1 MPIWPAPALTPCCTH
16 EQRHEKRGAHM
27 RVLIAGGGIGGLS
40 AALCALHFGLEPVVL
55 EQAPVL
61 GEVGAGIQLPPNA
74 MKVFAA
80 LGLDA
85 ALAEKAFRPTALE
98 TRMGRSGRQIFS
110 LPLDQKTETRWGAPY
125 LHIHRADY
133 IAALAAALAAKAP
146 DALRLGAVLTGYRQ
160 SATGVT
166 AELADGTEIDG
177 DVLVGADGL
186 HSPVRA
192 QMLGP
197 ESPRFTGNIAW
208 RATVPIAHLGDL
220 APRPT
225 ACIWMGPGAHCV
237 TYRLRQG
244 DLANFVGIVERPQW
258 HAESW
263 SAEGSKAQALADFD
277 GWHKTVT
284 QLIEQADSIY
294 QWGLFDRAP
303 LSQWVDGRVALLGDA
318 AHPMLPFM
326 AQGAAM
332 AVEDGFALSAA
343 LSAAHLTQM
352 SKSAAI
358 ETALAA
364 YQQARFARA
373 GRVQAA
379 SRANAKTFHQRACIG
394 QLATYGPMWL
404 AGKIAPMAIHARQ
417 DALYGYDI
425 TRSV

>member
-1 MPIWPAPALTPCCTH
+1 
-16 EQRHEKRGAHM
+16 M

-40 AALCALHFGLEPVVL
+40 AALCALHHGLEPVVL
-55 EQAPVL
+55 EQTPVL

-110 LPLDQKTETRWGAPY
+110 LPLDEQTEARWGAPY

-133 IAALAAALAAKAP
+133 IAALADALAAKAP
-146 DALRLGAVLTGYRQ
+146 DAMRLGAVLTGYRQ
-160 SATGVT
+160 TGNGVT
-166 AELADGTEIDG
+166 AELADGSEIEG
-177 DVLVGADGL
+177 DVLIGADGL

-208 RATVPIAHLGDL
+208 RATVPIERLGDV
-220 APRPT
+220 APRAT

-244 DLANFVGIVERPQW
+244 ELANFVGIVERDDW
-258 HAESW
+258 RDESW
-263 SAEGSKAQALADFD
+263 SAQGSKAQALADFD
-277 GWHKTVT
+277 GWHKTLT
-284 QLIEQADSIY
+284 HLIEQADALY
-294 QWGLFDRAP
+294 RWALFDRAP
-303 LSQWVDGRVALLGDA
+303 LSHWVDGRVALLGDA

-332 AVEDGFALSAA
+332 AVEDGFALAAA
-343 LSAAHLTQM
+343 LSTARLTRM
-352 SKSAAI
+352 SKSTSI
-358 ETALAA
+358 EVALAA
-364 YQQARFARA
+364 YQQARFARTS
-373 GRVQAA
+373 RVQAA
-379 SRANAKTFHQRACIG
+379 SRANAKTFHKRSSFG
-394 QLATYGPMWL
+394 QLAAYGPMWL
-404 AGKIAPMAIHARQ
+404 AGKMAPMAIHARQ
-417 DALYGYDI
+417 DALYGYDV
-425 TRSV
+425 TAVM